1 MRREEININIF
12 NTKISNNKYQL
23 KFTLATYDWL
33 LPDDLEFYKVFKR
46 SLRNSE
52 MHIFSEI
59 QSYQLCDDIKDS
71 LGNTAVDVY
80 SIPCE
85 LNLEEQ
91 IQSSNQLKTVSQSSD
106 CRMLLSEGNNWGSC
120 KKFEKSNDR
129 QIRMKEKTQNT
140 LAKLNASLSKTNP
153 NLVNLMLKEQHT
165 KWTEL
170 EKKTSKFQE

>member
-46 SLRNSE
+46 SLRNSD

-59 QSYQLCDDIKDS
+59 QSYQLCDDVKDS
-71 LGNTAVDVY
+71 VGNTAVDVY

-106 CRMLLSEGNNWGSC
+106 CRMLLSEGNN
-120 KKFEKSNDR
+120 
-129 QIRMKEKTQNT
+129 
-140 LAKLNASLSKTNP
+140 
-153 NLVNLMLKEQHT
+153 
-165 KWTEL
+165 
-170 EKKTSKFQE
+170 